1 MMTERDIEKMLEEC
15 GELDMSHVK
24 KEDILAKAK
33 QEIYFG
39 ASKKEESTKKKSSF
53 PLLFTSKRFVPI
65 VAGAALAVTLCFGM
79 IGLYNENFQT
89 VYIDI
94 NPSVALKLNRFD
106 RVIGVEYL
114 NDDAKNLLSNV
125 KLVGTNS
132 TDALST
138 IITACD
144 TAGYVNANS
153 EIYISATA
161 KDDES
166 SEKTLQ
172 KLKGHAETMREVK
185 DESCNINT
193 YNAKKNDKKDY
204 KKESLSPAK
213 YELINEIIA
222 ADSSY
227 TLEMLKNKS
236 MKELNDIK
244 RALLGYDD
252 DFDKD
257 DHEKDHGKDYDD
269 DRDDRDDHDDDN
281 DRENK
286 NEKPSNDKPDRD
298 NDRDDDEDDDDRDD
312 HDEDKDDDEDEK
324 KPSKKPSSN
333 SSKK

>member
-1 MMTERDIEKMLEEC
+1 MTEKDIEKMLEEC

-39 ASKKEESTKKKSSF
+39 ASNQESTKEKGSF
-53 PLLFTSKRFVPI
+53 PLLFTKKRFIPL
-65 VAGAALAVTLCFGM
+65 VAGAALALTLCFGM
-79 IGLYNENFQT
+79 VGLYNESFQT

-125 KLVGTNS
+125 KLVGSSS

-161 KDDES
+161 KNDES

-172 KLKGHAETMREVK
+172 KLKGHAETMSKVK
-185 DESCNINT
+185 DESCSVNT
-193 YNAKKNDKKDY
+193 YNAKKGDKKNY
-204 KKESLSPAK
+204 EKESLSPAK
-213 YELINEIIA
+213 YELIEDIIE
-222 ADSSY
+222 ADGGY

-236 MKELNDIK
+236 MKELRDIK
-244 RALLGYDD
+244 RELDGDD
-252 DFDKD
+252 DFDRD
-257 DHEKDHGKDYDD
+257 DHEKAPDKDREDHEDHNDDFNDDHDDKGEKPSKPNDKDDGREDYDD
-269 DRDDRDDHDDDN
+269 DDDDDHDDD
-281 DRENK
+281 DREEKPNK
-286 NEKPSNDKPDRD
+286 KPSN
-298 NDRDDDEDDDDRDD
+298 
-312 HDEDKDDDEDEK
+312 
-324 KPSKKPSSN
+324 S

>member
-1 MMTERDIEKMLEEC
+1 MMTEKDIEKMFEEC

-39 ASKKEESTKKKSSF
+39 ANNKESTKEKSSF
-53 PLLFTSKRFVPI
+53 PLLFTKKRFIPI
-65 VAGAALAVTLCFGM
+65 VAGAALALTLCFGM

-89 VYIDI
+89 IYIDI

-161 KDDES
+161 KDAGS

-172 KLKGHAETMREVK
+172 KLKGHAESMHEVK

-244 RALLGYDD
+244 RALLGDDD

-257 DHEKDHGKDYDD
+257 DHEKDHGNDYDD
-269 DRDDRDDHDDDN
+269 DRDDHDDHDD

-286 NEKPSNDKPDRD
+286 NEKPSSDQPNDKSD
-298 NDRDDDEDDDDRDD
+298 DRDDDDDDRDD
-312 HDEDKDDDEDEK
+312 DDRDGDREE
-324 KPSKKPSSN
+324 KPSKKPSN
-333 SSKK
+333 GAQRK